1 LRITR
6 YGALLLLLV
15 PHVFGTSLTIDAAVT
30 QFVEHNYDLQIARHG
45 AQKSRADLIT
55 AKERPNPVLLG
66 SYEFMDLNNHFNA
79 TARGSDAQL
88 TLLLTHPI
96 ETGGKRD
103 RRIDMAMHT
112 ITFSDLIYDETVREQ
127 LITLIDAYY
136 TLLSDQADLL
146 NAQENAKAY
155 TGIVT
160 IAKTKLDNGFL
171 SLIDYQ
177 KILLQQIDYT
187 KEVENSRLALVQ
199 DRETLASLL
208 ALPSS
213 DITATAPID
222 PPFMS
227 SSLEVFL
234 AKTAERP
241 DCKAAK
247 QNLAV
252 ADASLNLEKA
262 NGIPNVSVAAEYASF
277 GPTYEPLAGFNVSM
291 PLPVYDRNEGDIEK
305 ARITTLQAAS
315 LYEKTLRM
323 AKADVIQSYEATLSR
338 QSVYKAMSEG
348 FNAAK
353 ELKEKQ
359 EKIFALKGISVLELL
374 DAQKSYREYQKNM
387 THAIIDLHIAT
398 AHLKLNSGLP
408 LIDSKGY

>member
-1 LRITR
+1 MSR
-6 YGALLLLLV
+6 YTALLLFLV
-15 PHVFGTSLTIDAAVT
+15 PNVFATSLTIDSAVK
-30 QFVEHNYDLQIARHG
+30 QFVEHNYDLQIARHT

-66 SYEFMDLNNHFNA
+66 SYEFMDLNNRFNA

-88 TLLLTHPI
+88 TVLLTHPI

-103 RRIDMAMHT
+103 RRIDVAMHS

-127 LITLIDAYY
+127 LISLIDAYY
-136 TLLSDQADLL
+136 LVLADQADLA
-146 NAQENAKAY
+146 NAQDNTNAY
-155 TGIVT
+155 NNIVT
-160 IAKTKLDNGFL
+160 VAKTKLDHGFL

-177 KILLQQIDYT
+177 KISLQSIDYT
-187 KEVENSRLALVQ
+187 KEVENSRLALLQ
-199 DRETLASLL
+199 DREALASLL
-208 ALPSS
+208 ALSSS
-213 DITATAPID
+213 DIIATAPID
-222 PPFMS
+222 SPLLLP
-227 SSLEVFL
+227 SLEDLL

-247 QNLAV
+247 QNLAI
-252 ADASLNLEKA
+252 ADAALSLEKA
-262 NGIPNVSVAAEYASF
+262 NGVPNVTLGAEYASF
-277 GPTYEPLAGFNVSM
+277 GPTYEPLAGVNVSI
-291 PLPVYDRNEGDIEK
+291 PLPIYDRNEGDIEK
-305 ARITTLQAAS
+305 ARISTLQASS

-323 AKADVIQSYEATLSR
+323 AKSDVIQSYEAAQSR

-348 FNAAK
+348 FSAAK

-387 THAIIDLHIAT
+387 TQALIDLHIAT
-398 AHLKLNSGLP
+398 AHLKLNSGQSF
-408 LIDSKGY
+408 IDSKGY